1 MGKNVKVEQAKYVYG
16 IFESQRYP
24 KLAIPDLKYEFF
36 QTAITSFVQNL
47 SRALKQFIPNVPVYI
62 LNTGDQLLTDEFIE
76 AEGQEIPRAVI
87 DVDGLSIASDQL
99 TNPYE
104 RGEFIINENK
114 QDIGYSAYLRRI
126 PITFELPVKITV
138 ANIIEQL
145 KWQEILL
152 LLLYRNNTFHFQ
164 YYKKD
169 NKGIYRLPD
178 NMETERNVEY
188 GFDSD
193 RRYRTITIPIQLDL
207 QYPAFDIFGTTSL
220 MKLDNCI
227 KNWGGSIFPDPT
239 DGDSDG
245 KIPTPGD
252 NSVSYNPTGGDGETS
267 ETTDPTDPNNP
278 NNPGGDT
285 GADKPLDFTGPD
297 NPGNSDGGNNNYS
310 ISEHPFGEQER
321 PKTGDNLMNNDGTFK
336 DYDEELIKEELIEA
350 DNSSRYAEV
359 KNSSATN
366 SWEPMNKKL
375 SVHKKEEINGY
386 RNTDKP
392 STGSVL
398 H

>member
-1 MGKNVKVEQAKYVYG
+1 MGKNIKVEQAKYVNS
-16 IFESQRYP
+16 IFEKQRYP
-24 KLAIPDLKYEFF
+24 KLELPDLKYEFF

-47 SRALKQFIPNVPVYI
+47 SRAFKQFIPSVPVYI

-76 AEGQEIPRAVI
+76 TEGQEIPRVVI

-104 RGEFIINENK
+104 RGEFIITEDK
-114 QDIGYSAYLRRI
+114 QDVGYSAFLRRI
-126 PITFELPVKITV
+126 PITFSLPVKITT

-152 LLLYRNNTFHFQ
+152 LILYRNNVFHFQ

-178 NMETERNVEY
+178 NMEIERNIEY

-193 RRYRTITIPIQLDL
+193 RRYRTITIPVEIDL
-207 QYPAFDIFGTTSL
+207 QYPAFDIFNTTSL
-220 MKLDNCI
+220 SKVDNCI
-227 KNWGGSIFPDPT
+227 KNWGGSIYPNPGSG
-239 DGDSDG
+239 DGDE

-252 NSVSYNPTGGDGETS
+252 NSVPYNPNQGDDTPETPD
-267 ETTDPTDPNNP
+267 DPNDPNNP
-278 NNPGGDT
+278 SNPGGET

-297 NPGNSDGGNNNYS
+297 NPGISGSGSNNNYT

-321 PKTGDNLMNNDGTFK
+321 PKTGDNMMNDDGTPK
-336 DYDEELIKEELIEA
+336 DYDEDIIKEELIELG
-350 DNSSRYAEV
+350 NSSRYAEV
-359 KNSSATN
+359 KVPSATN
-366 SWEPMNKKL
+366 SWEPMQKKL
-375 SVHKKEEINGY
+375 SVHEKEEVAGHQY
-386 RNTDKP
+386 SDKP
-392 STGSVL
+392 ATGNTL
-398 H
+398 